1 MVFTMSYIVPAHEL
15 NKHFLNY
22 QRVVYMLALEIKRT
36 KTITDCN
43 EYATIIPLCH
53 KIIFLMQTK
62 KDRADLQC
70 VNGV

>member
-1 MVFTMSYIVPAHEL
+1 MFTMSYIVPAHEL